1 MKKYP
6 RTYHLSFS
14 PELHSDD
21 KTISKV
27 YENEILRCKHVIL
40 FKMDGG
46 NCCIKP
52 NIGVFARSH
61 STPTMHPTFD
71 YIKNIHYYAK
81 LHLLNPKYNYFGEN
95 MYGIHSIEYPELTD
109 YFYVFNILD
118 TETNEFLSWDEVE
131 EECKRVGYNIV
142 PYYDEDSGRT
152 SEELEEEFG
161 LVFGANKEFFKPF
174 GTYPEGFVVRKSGR
188 FKAEDFSKSVT
199 KYVRQGHVQTDD
211 HWSKNWKAAKIV

>member
-27 YENEILRCKHVIL
+27 YEDEILATDHVVL

-81 LHLLNPKYNYFGEN
+81 LHLLNPKYYYFGEN

-118 TETNEFLSWDEVE
+118 TETDEFLSWDEVLL
-131 EECKRVGYNIV
+131 ECKRVGYSVV
-142 PYYDEDSGRT
+142 PTLFLGDYLT
-152 SEELEEEFG
+152 SKRVQELIEKSTE
-161 LVFGANKEFFKPF
+161 KPF
-174 GTYPEGFVVRKSGR
+174 GVVPEGFVIRKESR
-188 FKAEDFSKSVT
+188 FKVEDFSKSVT
-199 KYVRQGHVQTDD
+199 KYVREGHVQTDD